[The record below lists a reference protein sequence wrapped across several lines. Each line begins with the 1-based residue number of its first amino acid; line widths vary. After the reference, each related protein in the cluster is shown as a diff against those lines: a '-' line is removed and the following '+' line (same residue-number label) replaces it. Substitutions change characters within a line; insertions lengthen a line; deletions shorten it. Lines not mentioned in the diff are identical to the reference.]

1 MTSGLDDAMLFDS
14 ATRSQM
20 LLKRCHSIGITGFA
34 ASWYSTCNDYKLE
47 SIDKQGKGSL
57 VLVESHSG
65 GFDLISFKM
74 MLCYGMNRGHWQSI
88 QFKDKLPY
96 GDRIDSQDYWKVLDY
111 LMHLKRN
118 VYAFG
123 IGLDGKRSKRAL
135 ISKGTSL
142 YEMAVQLDLHAGA

>member
-1 MTSGLDDAMLFDS
+1 MTNGLDDAMLFDS

-34 ASWYSTCNDYKLE
+34 ASWYGTFNDYKLE

-57 VLVESHSG
+57 VLAENYSG
-65 GFDLISFKM
+65 GFDLISFKL
-74 MLCYGMNRGHWQSI
+74 MLDYGKNKGHWQSI
-88 QFKDKLPY
+88 RFKDKLFY
-96 GDRIDSQDYWKVLDY
+96 GDRIDGQDCWKVLDY

-123 IGLDGKRSKRAL
+123 IGLDGKKSKRLL
-135 ISKGTSL
+135 ISKETSL